1 MVNIYGRPSSR
12 QYFIHLLRSKPT
24 RILAKPCFLDNRK
37 CFFFDIETLPLRV
50 KNCGIL
56 ELRNQWQRIYLQ
68 DTLFRQMNLKYISS
82 YKPVR
87 FRQKGR
93 KILL

>member
-1 MVNIYGRPSSR
+1 MTGRKFIYLFYSSTE
-12 QYFIHLLRSKPT
+12 IETNKN
-24 RILAKPCFLDNRK
+24 PCFLDNRK